1 MIEPNLDRKS
11 ISLVVND
18 RQVAAQVEP
27 RLHLADFL
35 RDHLRLT
42 GTHLGCEHGV
52 CGACTVLLDDV
63 PVRSCITYAVACDG
77 TQVRTIEG
85 FEKDEDMALLR
96 AMFSRE
102 HGLQCGFCTPGM
114 LITSRD
120 ILRRLP
126 EANEREVRVELSGN
140 LCRCTGYKGIVSA
153 VLSAIDEHR
162 SENMKSE
169 VASAVTA
176 DRQEFT
182 TFSPS
187 AANSSSAMTT
197 VVSPERPSEGVSL
210 DSAESTARKG
220 WTHVE
225 DSFVISLPPD
235 RVWLAF
241 LDLPLLASC
250 LPGAELQEHDAS
262 SLKGRIKVKLG
273 VITAAFSGAASIER
287 EERTLTGR
295 IKGGGSDN
303 RSGSRTRGEIWY
315 QLTSQDDGKS
325 TKVSANI
332 DYSLQGSLAQFS
344 RSGLAQEMGRILV
357 AQFAANLNQ
366 RLGMDGDRRAGNDT
380 LPPAASV
387 SAWKLLKQ
395 AVRNLFR

>member
-1 MIEPNLDRKS
+1 MTELNLVRKS

-18 RQVAAQVEP
+18 QQITAQVEP

-52 CGACTVLLDDV
+52 CGACTVLLDDA

-77 TQVRTIEG
+77 TKVRTIEG

-114 LITSRD
+114 LISSRD

-126 EANEREVRVELSGN
+126 QADERQVRVELSGN

-153 VLSAIDEHR
+153 VLGAIDAAHHA
-162 SENMKSE
+162 ENTKAV
-169 VASAVTA
+169 VASAVTTK
-176 DRQEFT
+176 REEFT
-182 TFSPS
+182 TFMPS
-187 AANSSSAMTT
+187 AASLSPAMASAIPPEQLSGS
-197 VVSPERPSEGVSL
+197 VSF
-210 DSAESTARKG
+210 DSGESTARKG

-241 LDLPLLASC
+241 LDLPLLATC
-250 LPGAELQEHDAS
+250 LPGAELLEHDAS
-262 SLKGRIKVKLG
+262 SLKGQIKVKLG
-273 VITAAFSGAASIER
+273 VIRAAFSGAAVIER
-287 EERTLTGR
+287 DEKTLTGR

-303 RSGSRTRGEIWY
+303 LSGSRTRGEVWY
-315 QLTSQDDGKS
+315 RLASQDEGKS

-332 DYSLQGSLAQFS
+332 DYSLQGYLAQFS

-366 RLGMDGDRRAGNDT
+366 RLSTEGNLQEGGGT
-380 LPPAASV
+380 PASV
-387 SAWKLLKQ
+387 SMWKLLKQ